1 MKSSELLSIWSDH
14 PAISLLIWIAIA
26 IVSLYLA
33 RRPAHQA
40 IKRAGVVVRN
50 AMRLAARSVR
60 QAESRLVSRNREV
73 LLAAGEEASERL
85 IEREF
90 HRVNAVVTRDLSAY
104 PSLHRRLSDQIER
117 IDEDYR
123 QSAEMPPNPPGW
135 TKAVEAVAKLRT
147 DDSSMV
153 GKVLAD
159 IHTTVGRSERNAL
172 EEYRRSNAKRHS
184 LLKGMMPYW
193 RKLSQ
198 SLDDVHHNIQSL
210 SARGQ
215 EIDNQMG
222 QYEKIRTGSASAER
236 MLSSSSLTQFFIA
249 GLVLLIAAVGGII
262 NFYLIAMPMSEMVG
276 GNSMLGPFRTSSV
289 AALVIIMIEIAMGL
303 FLMESLRITRMFPVI
318 GSMDDQMRKRMIWF
332 TFTILL
338 VLACVESSLA
348 FMRDMLAADREAL
361 RQTLS
366 GAEAVIPEF
375 RWIPSIGQMVMGF
388 VLPFALTFVAIPL
401 ESFIHASRTV
411 MGVMA
416 AGGLRALAFAL
427 RLIGNVFYHFAI
439 MLVQVY
445 DLLIFIPLRL
455 EELVHD
461 SGQAKKKKPAT
472 DSNHHSPADRSSDLD
487 QEEFIHPIERAQP

>member
-1 MKSSELLSIWSDH
+1 MMSTELLSIWSDH
-14 PAISLLIWIAIA
+14 PAVSLLIWLTIVV
-26 IVSLYLA
+26 VSLYLA

-40 IKRAGVVVRN
+40 IKRAGVIVRN
-50 AMRLAARSVR
+50 AMRLAARSVG
-60 QAESRLVSRNREV
+60 QAERRLATRNREV
-73 LLAAGEEASERL
+73 LLAAGQEASERL

-153 GKVLAD
+153 GKVLGD
-159 IHTTVGRSERNAL
+159 IHTTVARSERNAL

-198 SLDDVHHNIQSL
+198 ALDDVHRNIQSL
-210 SARGQ
+210 DARSQ
-215 EIDNQMG
+215 EIDGQMAH
-222 QYEKIRTGSASAER
+222 YEKIRSGSANAER
-236 MLSSSSLTQFFIA
+236 MLSSSSMTQFFIA
-249 GLVLLIAAVGGII
+249 GLVLVIAAIGGII

-276 GNSMLGPFRTSSV
+276 GNSMLGPFRTSGV

-332 TFTILL
+332 TFAILF

-366 GAEAVIPEF
+366 GAGAAMPEF

-411 MGVMA
+411 TGVLA
-416 AGGLRALAFAL
+416 AGLLRALAFAL
-427 RLIGNVFYHFAI
+427 RLFGNLFYNLGM

-445 DLLIFIPLRL
+445 DLLIFIPLRIEEMIHESHKPKKARETTSGEKGQSDL
-455 EELVHD
+455 TPQQSHEELV
-461 SGQAKKKKPAT
+461 
-472 DSNHHSPADRSSDLD
+472 
-487 QEEFIHPIERAQP
+487 HPIERAQL

>member
-1 MKSSELLSIWSDH
+1 MKSTELLSIWSEH
-14 PAISLLIWIAIA
+14 PAISLVIWLAI
-26 IVSLYLA
+26 IIISLYLA
-33 RRPAHQA
+33 RRPAHHA
-40 IKRAGVVVRN
+40 IKRAAIIVHN
-50 AMRLAARSVR
+50 AMRLAAKSVR
-60 QAESRLVSRNREV
+60 QAEHRLANRNREV
-73 LLAAGEEASERL
+73 LMAAGQEASERL

-90 HRVNAVVTRDLSAY
+90 HRVNAVVSRDLSAY
-104 PSLHRRLSDQIER
+104 PSLHRRLSDQIDR

-153 GKVLAD
+153 GKILGD
-159 IHTTVGRSERNAL
+159 LHTTVARCERNAL
-172 EEYRRSNAKRHS
+172 EEYRRSNVKRHS

-198 SLDDVHHNIQSL
+198 ALDDVHHNIQGLDERS
-210 SARGQ
+210 R
-215 EIDNQMG
+215 EIDSQME
-222 QYEKIRTGSASAER
+222 QYEKIRNGAASAER

-249 GLVLLIAAVGGII
+249 GLVLLIAAIGGII

-332 TFTILL
+332 TFTILF

-366 GAEAVIPEF
+366 GAAATMPEF

-401 ESFIHASRTV
+401 ESFIHSSRTV
-411 MGVMA
+411 MGVLA
-416 AGGLRALAFAL
+416 VGFLRMLAFSF
-427 RLIGNVFYHFAI
+427 RLLGNLFYHLGA

-445 DLLIFIPLRL
+445 DLLIFIPLRI
-455 EELVHD
+455 EDLVHD
-461 SGQAKKKKPAT
+461 SRQGKKAPGT
-472 DSNHHSPADRSSDLD
+472 ADHKGRSGGLA
-487 QEEFIHPIERAQP
+487 EEGHEEVVHPIERAQL